1 MNRLL
6 TKVILTAG
14 IGALGILPRAKAD
27 QWNQKTVLTL
37 ASPVEIPGQ
46 ILPAGT
52 YVFKLADSQ
61 SNRHI
66 VQVFNNDE
74 SRVLGTFLA
83 IPAHRRIPGEKPIV
97 WFHERPVG
105 SPQAI
110 KAWFYPGRTT
120 GHEFV
125 YPKNEAIEL
134 AKENNEPVPAMPE
147 ELAGAS
153 ATPAL
158 DLQSPKISAMAA
170 APLIMEEP
178 SGREVL
184 IAALD
189 VRSPHPAPAPEL
201 PEELPHTASW
211 LPLVGLVGFMSLGA
225 AGALRLRAGRTD

>member
-1 MNRLL
+1 MNTL
-6 TKVILTAG
+6 TTKMIFAAG
-14 IGALGILPRAKAD
+14 IGAIAILPGARAD

-37 ASPVEIPGQ
+37 ASPAEIPGQ

-66 VQVFNNDE
+66 VQVFNKDE
-74 SRVLGTFLA
+74 NRVLGTFLA
-83 IPAHRRIPGEKPIV
+83 IPAHRRIAGEKPIV
-97 WFHERPVG
+97 RFHERPAG

-110 KAWFYPGRTT
+110 KAWFYPGTTT

-125 YPKNEAIEL
+125 YPKNDAIEL
-134 AKENNEPVPAMPE
+134 AKANNEPVPAMPVE
-147 ELAGAS
+147 FAAPS
-153 ATPAL
+153 AKPAL
-158 DLQSPKISAMAA
+158 DLKGPEIAAMTA

-184 IAALD
+184 IAALY
-189 VRSPHPAPAPEL
+189 VSPLHPGPAPEL

-211 LPLVGLVGFMSLGA
+211 MPLLGLVGLTFLSA
-225 AGALRLRAGRTD
+225 ASALRLRAEAE